1 MFNTI
6 GAREKTFKKIGQM
19 NGGKRGLNLLVFPDQ
34 GFGNRLILKIAFFL
48 VETKLPTPG
57 PLGWGYGNLIQAL
70 YTSRCILTKKAIL
83 GISGEYA
90 KYLYD
95 LGSSHPSASPTK
107 KYDYFNS
114 FVPAVQDLP
123 GTSLDWR
130 KMICCQ
136 KPGFWETDWKKN
148 DLEGYQVEEALLFT
162 VAIWR
167 EQHIPKYPTISL
179 QQINTTTVCEHQGIC
194 IPSSAPQLAIA
205 TLVYTTWVYGLCMY
219 IHIYI

>member
-1 MFNTI
+1 M
-6 GAREKTFKKIGQM
+6 QS
-19 NGGKRGLNLLVFPDQ
+19 
-34 GFGNRLILKIAFFL
+34 IAVAAQKYQNYLPQRSENCSEGHVYWTSHFSH
-48 VETKLPTPG
+48 VCIETH
-57 PLGWGYGNLIQAL
+57 
-70 YTSRCILTKKAIL
+70 
-83 GISGEYA
+83 
-90 KYLYD
+90 YD

-107 KYDYFNS
+107 NYDYFNS

-123 GTSLDWR
+123 GTSLDWK

-179 QQINTTTVCEHQGIC
+179 QQINTTMRTPRDLH
-194 IPSSAPQLAIA
+194 
-205 TLVYTTWVYGLCMY
+205 TK
-219 IHIYI
+219 